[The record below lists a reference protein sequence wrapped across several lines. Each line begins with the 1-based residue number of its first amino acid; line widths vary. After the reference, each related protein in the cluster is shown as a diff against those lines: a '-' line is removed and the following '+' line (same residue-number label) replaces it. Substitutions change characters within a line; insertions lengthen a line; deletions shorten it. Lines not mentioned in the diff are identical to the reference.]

1 MYAIIDYK
9 GCQILLEEGN
19 KVRIPFLKD
28 SKVGSTL
35 TLDNVLFYDDGI
47 KKHAGNP
54 FIKNM
59 HFMAKVISHK
69 RDSKVLVFKQKRR
82 KGYQKKNG
90 YRNKF
95 TLIQIDKLSSVTPKI
110 TEKIAKKSSIKKS
123 TTPTKRKK
131 STAKLTKK

>member
-1 MYAIIDYK
+1 MYAIVDYK

-35 TLDNVLFYDDGI
+35 TLDNVLFYDDGK
-47 KKHAGNP
+47 KKHTGNP

-59 HFMAKVISHK
+59 HFKVKVLSHE
-69 RDSKVLVFKQKRR
+69 RDSKVLIFKQKRR

-90 YRNKF
+90 YRGNF
-95 TLIQIDKLSSVTPKI
+95 TLIQIDKLSLVSCI
-110 TEKIAKKSSIKKS
+110 I
-123 TTPTKRKK
+123 
-131 STAKLTKK
+131 